1 MIQPKPFFEP
11 FFEHIDPVPVGSDT
25 PVSTRKGG
33 FLTGLGEFLTILQ
46 LFAAGRL
53 GYNQPRL
60 TELPH

>member
-11 FFEHIDPVPVGSDT
+11 FFEHFNPIPVSSDT
-25 PVSTRKGG
+25 PISTLEAA
-33 FLTGLGEFLTILQ
+33 FLTGPGEFLTILQ